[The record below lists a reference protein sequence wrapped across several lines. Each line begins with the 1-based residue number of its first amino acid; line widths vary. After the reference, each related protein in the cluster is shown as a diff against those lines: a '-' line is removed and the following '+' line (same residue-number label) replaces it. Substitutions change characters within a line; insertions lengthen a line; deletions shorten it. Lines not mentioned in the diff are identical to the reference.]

1 MAEANEQREPSRFLD
16 YPELRQSLQY
26 FLEQMPGLFQKHIES
41 GAKTRRSGSIG
52 VAVFI
57 VLLIIAVVVLAFWN
71 KISSDAI
78 AFLFGTIVG
87 ASFTYL
93 RDLLPR

>member
-1 MAEANEQREPSRFLD
+1 M
-16 YPELRQSLQY
+16 
-26 FLEQMPGLFQKHIES
+26 LEQKIQGELK
-41 GAKTRRSGSIG
+41 ARRAGSIG
-52 VAVFI
+52 TAIFV
-57 VLLIIAVVVLAFWN
+57 VLLIGAVVALAFWN